1 MGMDWTVQ
9 SLADPGVMGAVELM
23 QTSAKAAVF
32 AQLPHSLKWKTLTS
46 CCHHSSPKEVV
57 EDNIGD
63 GKAITYDHLYRILF
77 DHVGPSYDSIHSN
90 AMYWPSCVC
99 STASICEESLR
110 QDA

>member
-1 MGMDWTVQ
+1 MV
-9 SLADPGVMGAVELM
+9 AVELM

-32 AQLPHSLKWKTLTS
+32 AQLPRSLKWKTLTS

-77 DHVGPSYDSIHSN
+77 DHVGPSHSPTHSKAIHQ
-90 AMYWPSCVC
+90 PSWF
-99 STASICEESLR
+99 
-110 QDA
+110 